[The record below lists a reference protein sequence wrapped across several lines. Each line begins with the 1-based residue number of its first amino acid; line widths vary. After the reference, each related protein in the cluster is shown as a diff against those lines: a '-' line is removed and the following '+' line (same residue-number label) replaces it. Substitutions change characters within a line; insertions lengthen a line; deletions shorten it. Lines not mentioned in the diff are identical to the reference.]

1 MSRSARG
8 IGPWLFSRC
17 RARSHDQRTRRA
29 GGRRAC
35 DTCSTC
41 ALSVSTVS
49 QIELTPTPTSLSR
62 DLSIMSDA
70 VQNRNSRPP
79 HQLQPPNFRSDVQS
93 HTWSRY
99 PGAQGRQQWGSPAL
113 ALSEGPE
120 LVGWRYSLGDDDAQL
135 DQWGSAALPIGIWAP
150 PAAFP
155 LAGSSRLTRRDH
167 RDDAPS
173 LRPQAQHAAGRLVQR
188 SRTLPQSVSQQGY
201 DRIDNSLSV
210 SKTILGASHHPR
222 WPSRIHVHV
231 LSRLQATVLAAQ

>member
-8 IGPWLFSRC
+8 SDRRR
-17 RARSHDQRTRRA
+17 RARA
-29 GGRRAC
+29 RAC
-35 DTCSTC
+35 SVQVLARSKDLERGRGTAAGH
-41 ALSVSTVS
+41 ALRVSTVS